1 MGSLPQQVEATA
13 VAIAIAI
20 TFWWFCIVVRA
31 FGELKAV
38 GVSKVAARASD
49 LVAYAPVASA
59 VLIAAV
65 EESRCTATAI
75 AEELELGQHK
85 E

>member
-13 VAIAIAI
+13 VAVAI

-31 FGELKAV
+31 IGELKAV
-38 GVSKVAARASD
+38 GVSKVVARASD

-59 VLIAAV
+59 VFIAAV